1 MKEFFG
7 KIGKK
12 IREQM
17 APVKKSVAT
26 TSKSVSE
33 TTSKFAGDVAEKS
46 RDIAEKVSEK
56 APEMGEKA
64 KKIATDVAAKTE
76 GVIASGKRNLKLYQ
90 RRHDLEKTYGL
101 IGSKAYELHKA
112 RKKDIYANPEI
123 EAAIQEAKSIQEEI
137 ASLEKAV

>member
-1 MKEFFG
+1 MSNSARVIIKQNRGLFMKEFFG

-46 RDIAEKVSEK
+46 RD
-56 APEMGEKA
+56 

>member
-12 IREQM
+12 IREQIG
-17 APVKKSVAT
+17 PVKKTMET

-33 TTSKFAGDVAEKS
+33 TTSKIAGDVAEKS

-56 APEMGEKA
+56 APEIGEKA

-76 GVIASGKRNLKLYQ
+76 GVIDSGRRNLKLVQ
-90 RRHDLEKTYGL
+90 RRHDLEKIYGR

-112 RKKDIYANPEI
+112 KKKDLYANPEI
-123 EAAIQEAKSIQEEI
+123 EAAIQEANSVKEEI
-137 ASLEKAV
+137 ASLEKSV